1 MKSYTKSLKQD
12 KEEKKKKIQG
22 KSLHMENKKQ
32 IEAKYSISSNTNN
45 KVKQMLDNYWPSSS
59 ETALA
64 RSRCDRSSEG

>member
-12 KEEKKKKIQG
+12 KEEKKKKKKIQD

-64 RSRCDRSSEG
+64 RSLCD